1 MILVDDML
9 AVAFQYRD
17 TELWKELTDSDVFA
31 FRLSDGETGYCCV
44 MGNAGEHLAL
54 GFYRGRKGF
63 TTYLKTISLGNAHLS
78 EIEMFEMTT
87 TFDCINCDFM
97 QASDMDVKTKKI
109 IRNYAD
115 AHKLVYGAIDFAEAV
130 GIDSEDSFDIT
141 KYILDEKKEEIP
153 FAEFGRNGKHYLRA
167 DTDEEA
173 ELYIPIIM
181 EAIGTDFTYSIE
193 GVTDGE
199 VDAAEVPFGDFD
211 FSELNYDEEE
221 FDKMFEK
228 LNRESQ
234 D

>member
-1 MILVDDML
+1 MIKNKAQKQKLLSPEAYIKEKARQLPIVECYIGKKRDYMGEKTVIVTRQHPQGHFTMGVYLVDI
-9 AVAFQYRD
+9 
-17 TELWKELTDSDVFA
+17 
-31 FRLSDGETGYCCV
+31 YC
-44 MGNAGEHLAL
+44 
-54 GFYRGRKGF
+54 KG
-63 TTYLKTISLGNAHLS
+63 LLHS
-78 EIEMFEMTT
+78 EYFFNMNHDDYEMMVKR
-87 TFDCINCDFM
+87 I
-97 QASDMDVKTKKI
+97 DMDEDLKKAA
-109 IRNYAD
+109 YAD

>member
-1 MILVDDML
+1 MHNV
-9 AVAFQYRD
+9 
-17 TELWKELTDSDVFA
+17 
-31 FRLSDGETGYCCV
+31 
-44 MGNAGEHLAL
+44 
-54 GFYRGRKGF
+54 
-63 TTYLKTISLGNAHLS
+63 LS
-78 EIEMFEMTT
+78 EATALPVNLHLKIGNNPSLPSLCKKSSCCYTIE
-87 TFDCINCDFM
+87 D
-97 QASDMDVKTKKI
+97 
-109 IRNYAD
+109 
-115 AHKLVYGAIDFAEAV
+115 V

>member
-1 MILVDDML
+1 MIQAESRLVVADNSGAREALCIRVLGGTRRRYASVGDVIVVSVKSVIPSSDIKKGAVSKALIVRTKKEIRRADGSYIRFDDN
-9 AVAFQYRD
+9 A
-17 TELWKELTDSDVFA
+17 
-31 FRLSDGETGYCCV
+31 CV
-44 MGNAGEHLAL
+44 LLNNAGEL
-54 GFYRGRKGF
+54 RGSRIFGP
-63 TTYLKTISLGNAHLS
+63 
-78 EIEMFEMTT
+78 
-87 TFDCINCDFM
+87 
-97 QASDMDVKTKKI
+97 V
-109 IRNYAD
+109 

-153 FAEFGRNGKHYLRA
+153 FAEFGKNGKHYLRA

-181 EAIGTDFTYSIE
+181 EAIVTDFTYSLE

-199 VDAAEVPFGDFD
+199 VDAAEVPLGDFD